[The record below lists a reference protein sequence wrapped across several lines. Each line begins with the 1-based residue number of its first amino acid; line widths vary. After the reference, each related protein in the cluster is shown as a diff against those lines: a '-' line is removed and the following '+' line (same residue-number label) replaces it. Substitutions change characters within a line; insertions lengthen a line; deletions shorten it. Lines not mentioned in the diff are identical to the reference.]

1 MTLHMS
7 GFKMALR
14 ASMAVMFL
22 MTMLLA
28 TAMPAGAASSPISSA
43 IVPMGTTDNVLDS
56 TVTNN
61 HENLIQFTSSG
72 HVLGFSRDGVI
83 IASRDHMLKTEF
95 IASRAIA
102 PEADTQVSTE
112 DSSGTASPLSR
123 VTYHNIWDD
132 VTVIFEASSGTI
144 VKSTYYVNATEM
156 GVPVER
162 IRLGYNRPLFI
173 DEKGNLV
180 IAYETGTMVESAP
193 VAWQEVDGQRK
204 PVTVAFALYGEFEVG
219 FSLADYVPGVPVV
232 IDPDL
237 TWNTFL
243 GGSGDDYG
251 SAIAVDSSGNVYIAG
266 SSDTTWGDPRRLYAA
281 EDDAFAAKLDSDGN
295 LLWNTFLGG
304 GGDDYGDA
312 IAVDGTGNVYVGGSS
327 NATWGS
333 PKRAYTASSMD
344 AFAARLD
351 GDGNLTWN
359 TFLGGDGYDI
369 GFGIA
374 VDGTGNVYVAGWSA
388 ATWGTP
394 RRVYTSYRDAF
405 AAKLSSDGTLL
416 WNTFLGGDGY
426 DPGFGIAVDGTGNVY
441 MASWSGAA
449 WGTPVRPYTLGHDA
463 FAAKLANSDG
473 DLIWHTFLGGNGW
486 DYGLA
491 IAVDG
496 SNNVYVT
503 GDSDEDW
510 GVDPVRAYTD
520 DDAFAHLKAG
530 SGLGSLP
537 FMQQSCIKRL
547 PKKYSYPTR
556 NDL

>member
-72 HVLGFSRDGVI
+72 HVLGFSSDGVI

-95 IASRAIA
+95 IASRAVA
-102 PEADTQVSTE
+102 PEADTEVSAE
-112 DSSGTASPLSR
+112 NSADMASPFSR

-132 VTVIFEASSGTI
+132 VTVIFEASPGTI
-144 VKSTYYVNATEM
+144 VKSTYYVNATEK

-204 PVTVAFALYGEFEVG
+204 PVTVAFALYGESEVG
-219 FSLADYVPGVPVV
+219 FSLADYVPGIPVV

-237 TWNTFL
+237 TWHTFL
-243 GGSGDDYG
+243 GGDGDDYG
-251 SAIAVDSSGNVYIAG
+251 Y
-266 SSDTTWGDPRRLYAA
+266 
-281 EDDAFAAKLDSDGN
+281 
-295 LLWNTFLGG
+295 
-304 GGDDYGDA
+304 A
-312 IAVDGTGNVYVGGSS
+312 IAVDGTGNVYVAGDSDATWGSPKRAYTASDSDAFAAKLDNSGTLLWHTFLGGDGDDYGSAIAVDGTGNVYVSGNS

-333 PKRAYTASSMD
+333 PKRAYTASSM
-344 AFAARLD
+344 
-351 GDGNLTWN
+351 
-359 TFLGGDGYDI
+359 
-369 GFGIA
+369 
-374 VDGTGNVYVAGWSA
+374 
-388 ATWGTP
+388 
-394 RRVYTSYRDAF
+394 DAF

-426 DPGFGIAVDGTGNVY
+426 DPGFGIAVDGIGNVY
-441 MASWSGAA
+441 MASWSDAA
-449 WGTPVRPYTLGHDA
+449 WGTPVRPYTLDHDA

-503 GDSDEDW
+503 G
-510 GVDPVRAYTD
+510 
-520 DDAFAHLKAG
+520 
-530 SGLGSLP
+530 
-537 FMQQSCIKRL
+537 C
-547 PKKYSYPTR
+547 
-556 NDL
+556 